1 MIGNEVVVEKIN
13 HEDPAVARRLV
24 DMLRPRE
31 THALFLLG
39 NLKNNYPDSHLYVAR
54 RGDDWLGVAGFYA
67 RPKSCSLL
75 ADDREVVGALIRRLT
90 EQHPSLEMA
99 LGIDPTGR
107 WAYEAM
113 LELGFVPVG
122 QPREVFMSMTIPH
135 PLPPVPHEE
144 KVRPIEDRD
153 AMACA
158 RLQRLLDWPRDDSPI
173 GEADLRRA
181 LANKM
186 RLVLEVDGEVVST
199 ATTNG
204 LAIEAFQILGVATF
218 PEHQRHGYATAVCNA
233 LTRRMKASGAKRCVL
248 FTGPENLAAQRCYER
263 LGFRIVG
270 DYYMAKFR
278 PPPRMDHEA
287 LQKAPGA

>member
-24 DMLRPRE
+24 EMLRPRE

-75 ADDREVVGALIRRLT
+75 TEDRDVAGALVRHMVER
-90 EQHPSLEMA
+90 HPSVEMVLA
-99 LGIDPTGR
+99 IDPVGR

-113 LELGFVPVG
+113 LELEFVPVG
-122 QPREVFMSMTIPH
+122 QPREVFMEVTIPD
-135 PLPPVPHEE
+135 PLPVVAHEE
-144 KVRPIEDRD
+144 KVRQIEERD

-181 LANKM
+181 LANRM
-186 RLVLEVDGEVVST
+186 RLVLEVNGEVVST

-218 PEHQRHGYATAVCNA
+218 AEHQRHGYATADCNA
-233 LTRRMKASGAKRCVL
+233 LIRRMQAKGAKRCVL
-248 FTGPENLAAQRCYER
+248 FTGPDNLAAQRCYER

-278 PPPRMDHEA
+278 PPPRVN
-287 LQKAPGA
+287 P